1 MRMISVARSRLLY
14 IVAGLF
20 FAALSLSANA
30 ARAGYAHFIV
40 DANSGEVFASENAD
54 VLNHPASLTKMMTLY
69 LAFEAMRQGR
79 LSWDQQIIMT
89 QNAAEKIPYKLGIG
103 AGQPLTVR
111 EAVYAT
117 AIRSANDSAQAIG
130 DHLGGSEENFAQIM
144 TAKARALGM
153 RSTVFRNASGLPDD
167 AQVTTARDMAVLAAA
182 LIRDYPQ
189 EYRIFS
195 ERSFNFRGRTIR
207 GHNNLMY
214 RYAGMDGVKT
224 GYVNASGFN
233 LVSAVN
239 ADGRRIIGVVLG
251 GKTARSRDAQME
263 ALLDR
268 ALGREALVAEAESKR
283 PAAGVAASVAATE
296 PANVPLPFRNP
307 SSNEVTAQTKLANRQ
322 SSELRS
328 VSRSASVPAL
338 ALGASS
344 RSSAQAGIAAIA
356 PSAPGGAVA
365 SADPNGWRVQ
375 IAAAGSRSTASR
387 LLTRAQAILADH
399 YGSVAPLI
407 NEATSGSGA
416 AMFRAQLVGFGDRK
430 GAMEACSALQ
440 RYAVEC
446 FVLKGSG

>member
-1 MRMISVARSRLLY
+1 MRMISVARSRLFY

-40 DANSGEVFASENAD
+40 DANSGEVFAAENAD

-69 LAFEAMRQGR
+69 IAFEAIRQGR

-89 QNAAEKIPYKLGIG
+89 PNAAEKIPYKLGIG
-103 AGQPLTVR
+103 AGKPLTFR
-111 EAVYAT
+111 EAAYAT
-117 AIRSANDSAQAIG
+117 AIRSANDAAQAIG

-239 ADGRRIIGVVLG
+239 ANGRRIIGVVLG

-268 ALGREALVAEAESKR
+268 ALGREALVAEVDTKR
-283 PAAGVAASVAATE
+283 PAAGVAASIAKE
-296 PANVPLPFRNP
+296 PASVPLPFRNP
-307 SSNEVTAQTKLANRQ
+307 SSNEVTAQTKLAGRQ
-322 SSELRS
+322 AESLPG
-328 VSRSASVPAL
+328 VSRSAPVQAL

-440 RYAVEC
+440 QYAVEC

>member
-1 MRMISVARSRLLY
+1 MRMISVARSRLFHF
-14 IVAGLF
+14 VAGLLF
-20 FAALSLSANA
+20 VALSMSANA
-30 ARAGYAHFIV
+30 AHAGYAHYIV
-40 DANSGEVFASENAD
+40 DANSGEVFAAENAD

-69 LAFEAMRQGR
+69 LAFEAIGQGR

-89 QNAAEKIPYKLGIG
+89 PNAAEKIPYKLGIG
-103 AGQPLTVR
+103 AGKPLTVR

-130 DHLGGSEENFAQIM
+130 DHLGGSEENFARMM
-144 TAKARALGM
+144 TLKARALGM
-153 RSTVFRNASGLPDD
+153 RSTVFRNASGLPDA

-224 GYVNASGFN
+224 GYVDASGFN

-239 ADGRRIIGVVLG
+239 DNGRRFIGVVMG

-268 ALGREALVAEAESKR
+268 ALGRETLVAGADAKR
-283 PAAGVAASVAATE
+283 AGAGVAAAAL
-296 PANVPLPFRNP
+296 ANVPKPFREP
-307 SSNEVTAQTKLANRQ
+307 STTEVLAQTKLA
-322 SSELRS
+322 EKS
-328 VSRSASVPAL
+328 VSSLPGVTRSAPVPAL
-338 ALGASS
+338 ALGANARS
-344 RSSAQAGIAAIA
+344 RAQDGITAIA
-356 PSAPGGAVA
+356 PSTPGAVVA

-387 LLTRAQAILADH
+387 LLSRAQAILADH
-399 YGSVAPLI
+399 FGAVAPVI
-407 NEATSGSGA
+407 NEATSTSGV
-416 AMFRAQLVGFGDRK
+416 AMFRAQLVGFGDRR

-440 RYAVEC
+440 QYSVEC
-446 FVLKGSG
+446 FVLQGAG

>member
-1 MRMISVARSRLLY
+1 MRMISAAQNRFLH
-14 IVAGLF
+14 IFAGLF
-20 FAALSLSANA
+20 FIALCMSANA

-40 DANSGEVFASENAD
+40 DARSGEVFAAENAD
-54 VLNHPASLTKMMTLY
+54 VINHPASLTKMMTLY
-69 LAFEAMRQGR
+69 LAFEAIRQGR
-79 LSWDQQIIMT
+79 LSWDEQIIMT
-89 QNAAEKIPYKLGIG
+89 QNAADKIPYKLGIG
-103 AGQPLTVR
+103 AGKPLTFR
-111 EAVYAT
+111 EAAYAT
-117 AIRSANDSAQAIG
+117 AIRSANDAAQAIG
-130 DHLGGSEENFAQIM
+130 DHIGGSEEGFARMM
-144 TAKARALGM
+144 TLKARALGM

-239 ADGRRIIGVVLG
+239 ENGRRIIGVVLG
-251 GKTARSRDAQME
+251 GKSARSRDAQME

-268 ALGREALVAEAESKR
+268 ALGRETLVAGADAKR
-283 PAAGVAASVAATE
+283 SAAGVSE
-296 PANVPLPFRNP
+296 GLANVPTPFRNP
-307 SSNEVTAQTKLANRQ
+307 SATPSTTEVMARTKLAGK
-322 SSELRS
+322 SSSSLPGVTRS
-328 VSRSASVPAL
+328 GPVPAL

-344 RSSAQAGIAAIA
+344 RSAAQDGIAAVA
-356 PSAPGGAVA
+356 PSAPGAAVV
-365 SADPNGWRVQ
+365 SADPKGWRVQ

-399 YGSVAPLI
+399 FGAVAPLI
-407 NEATSGSGA
+407 NEATSGSGS
-416 AMFRAQLVGFGDRK
+416 AMYRAQLVGFGDRR
-430 GAMEACSALQ
+430 GAMAACSALQ
-440 RYAVEC
+440 QYSVEC
-446 FVLKGSG
+446 FVLQGSG

>member
-1 MRMISVARSRLLY
+1 MRMISAARNRFFHIL
-14 IVAGLF
+14 AGLLF
-20 FAALSLSANA
+20 VALSMSANA

-40 DANSGEVFASENAD
+40 DAKSGEVFAAENAD

-69 LAFEAMRQGR
+69 LAFEAIRQGR

-89 QNAAEKIPYKLGIG
+89 PNAAEKIPYKLGIG
-103 AGQPLTVR
+103 AGKPLTVR
-111 EAVYAT
+111 EAAYAT
-117 AIRSANDSAQAIG
+117 AIRSANDAAQAIG
-130 DHLGGSEENFAQIM
+130 DHLGGGEENFAAMM

-233 LVSAVN
+233 LVSAVDDN
-239 ADGRRIIGVVLG
+239 GRRIIGVVLG

-268 ALGREALVAEAESKR
+268 ALGREVLVAEADGKR
-283 PAAGVAASVAATE
+283 PAAGVTASPE
-296 PANVPLPFRNP
+296 NVPLPFRNP
-307 SSNEVTAQTKLANRQ
+307 ARNEVMAQTKLANRQ
-322 SSELRS
+322 TSNLPG
-328 VSRSASVPAL
+328 VSRSAPVPAL
-338 ALGASS
+338 ALGASP
-344 RSSAQAGIAAIA
+344 RSAAQDGIAAVA
-356 PSAPGGAVA
+356 PSAPGAAIA

-375 IAAAGSRSTASR
+375 IAAAGSRSSASR

-399 YGSVAPLI
+399 FGSVSPLI

-416 AMFRAQLVGFGDRK
+416 AMFRAQLVGFGDRR

-440 RYAVEC
+440 QYSVEC
-446 FVLKGSG
+446 FVLQGAG

>member
-1 MRMISVARSRLLY
+1 MRMISVARSRFVFL
-14 IVAGLF
+14 VAGLL
-20 FAALSLSANA
+20 FAALSMSANA

-40 DANSGEVFASENAD
+40 DANTGEVFAAENAD

-89 QNAAEKIPYKLGIG
+89 PNAAEKIPFKLGIG
-103 AGQPLTVR
+103 AGKPLTVR

-130 DHLGGSEENFAQIM
+130 DHLGGSEENFARMM
-144 TAKARALGM
+144 TAKAQALGM

-239 ADGRRIIGVVLG
+239 ENGRRIIGVVLG

-268 ALGREALVAEAESKR
+268 ALGREVLVAGVGEKR
-283 PAAGVAASVAATE
+283 PAAGTTKE
-296 PANVPLPFRNP
+296 LANVPRPYRDP
-307 SSNEVTAQTKLANRQ
+307 STTEVLAQTKLAKRPDTD
-322 SSELRS
+322 LPGVTRS
-328 VSRSASVPAL
+328 GAVPAL
-338 ALGASS
+338 ALEGNTRS
-344 RSSAQAGIAAIA
+344 RAQEGIAAIV
-356 PSAPGGAVA
+356 PSTPGAAVA

-375 IAAAGSRSTASR
+375 IAAAGSRNTASR

-399 YGSVAPLI
+399 FGAVAPLI
-407 NEATSGSGA
+407 NEATSGSGT
-416 AMFRAQLVGFGDRK
+416 AMYRAQLVGFGDRK

-440 RYAVEC
+440 QYSVEC
-446 FVLKGSG
+446 FVLQGAG

>member
-1 MRMISVARSRLLY
+1 MISVARSRLFH
-14 IVAGLF
+14 IVAGLLF
-20 FAALSLSANA
+20 VALSMSANA

-40 DANSGEVFASENAD
+40 DANSGEVFAAENAD

-69 LAFEAMRQGR
+69 LAFEAIGQGR

-89 QNAAEKIPYKLGIG
+89 PNAAEKIPYKLGIG
-103 AGQPLTVR
+103 AGKPLTVR

-130 DHLGGSEENFAQIM
+130 DHLGGSEENFARMM
-144 TAKARALGM
+144 TLKARALGM
-153 RSTVFRNASGLPDD
+153 RSTVFRNASGLPDA

-224 GYVNASGFN
+224 GYVDASGFN

-239 ADGRRIIGVVLG
+239 ENGRRIIGVVMG

-268 ALGREALVAEAESKR
+268 ALGRETLVAGADAKR
-283 PAAGVAASVAATE
+283 SGAGVVAAA
-296 PANVPLPFRNP
+296 PANVPKPFRDP
-307 SSNEVTAQTKLANRQ
+307 ATTEVMAQTKLAGK
-322 SSELRS
+322 S
-328 VSRSASVPAL
+328 VSSLPGVSRAAPVPTL
-338 ALGASS
+338 ALEANA
-344 RSSAQAGIAAIA
+344 RSSAQDGIAAIA
-356 PSAPGGAVA
+356 PSTPGAAVA

-399 YGSVAPLI
+399 FGAVAPLI
-407 NEATSGSGA
+407 NEATSTSGA
-416 AMFRAQLVGFGDRK
+416 AMFRAQLVGFGDRR
-430 GAMEACSALQ
+430 GAMAACSALQ
-440 RYAVEC
+440 QYAVEC
-446 FVLKGSG
+446 FVLQGAG

>member
-1 MRMISVARSRLLY
+1 MISVARSRLLY

-20 FAALSLSANA
+20 FAALSMSANA

-40 DANSGEVFASENAD
+40 DANSGEVFAAENAD

-69 LAFEAMRQGR
+69 LAFEAIRQGR
-79 LSWDQQIIMT
+79 LSWEQQIIMT
-89 QNAAEKIPYKLGIG
+89 PNAAEKIPYKLGIG
-103 AGQPLTVR
+103 AGKPLTVR
-111 EAVYAT
+111 EAAYAT
-117 AIRSANDSAQAIG
+117 AIRSANDAAQAIG
-130 DHLGGSEENFAQIM
+130 DHLGGGEEGFARMM
-144 TAKARALGM
+144 TLKARALGM

-239 ADGRRIIGVVLG
+239 ENGRRIIGVVMG

-268 ALGREALVAEAESKR
+268 ALGREALVAGAETKR
-283 PAAGVAASVAATE
+283 PAAGVAAALD
-296 PANVPLPFRNP
+296 NVPMPFRNP
-307 SSNEVTAQTKLANRQ
+307 SSNETVAQTKLANRQ
-322 SSELRS
+322 ASSLPG
-328 VSRSASVPAL
+328 VTRSASVPAL
-338 ALGASS
+338 ALGETS
-344 RSSAQAGIAAIA
+344 RSAAQDGIAGIV
-356 PSAPGGAVA
+356 PSAPGAAVV
-365 SADPNGWRVQ
+365 SADPKGWRVQ
-375 IAAAGSRSTASR
+375 IAAAGNRSTASR
-387 LLTRAQAILADH
+387 LLTRAQAILSDH
-399 YGSVAPLI
+399 FGSVAPLI
-407 NEATSGSGA
+407 NEATNSSGS
-416 AMFRAQLVGFGDRK
+416 AMYRAQLIGFGDRK

-440 RYAVEC
+440 QYSVEC
-446 FVLKGSG
+446 FVLQGSG

>member
-40 DANSGEVFASENAD
+40 DANSGEVFAAENAD

-69 LAFEAMRQGR
+69 IAFEAIRQGR
-79 LSWDQQIIMT
+79 LSWDQQIVMT
-89 QNAAEKIPYKLGIG
+89 PNAAEKIPYKLGIG
-103 AGQPLTVR
+103 AGKPLTFR
-111 EAVYAT
+111 EAAYAT
-117 AIRSANDSAQAIG
+117 AIRSANDAAQAIG
-130 DHLGGSEENFAQIM
+130 DHIGGNEENFAQIM

-239 ADGRRIIGVVLG
+239 ANGRRIIGVVLG

-268 ALGREALVAEAESKR
+268 ALGREALVAAADTKR
-283 PAAGVAASVAATE
+283 PAAGVAASVATE

-307 SSNEVTAQTKLANRQ
+307 SSNEVTAQTKLASRQ
-322 SSELRS
+322 SSDLPG
-328 VSRSASVPAL
+328 VSRSAPVQAL

-344 RSSAQAGIAAIA
+344 RSTAQAGIAAIA
-356 PSAPGGAVA
+356 PSAPGGAVV

-399 YGSVAPLI
+399 FGSVAPLI

-440 RYAVEC
+440 QYAVEC